1 MAQHREQQFWERLVA
16 EVEGGATQTEIA
28 RRYGVSASNLGRWAR
43 RFKQERPRAQL
54 LPVRVTGAPALRH
67 CGLVIDGVRLEFE
80 EGTDPAYVAAVARAL
95 RSC

>member
-1 MAQHREQQFWERLVA
+1 MARHRDQQFWERLVA

-43 RFKQERPRAQL
+43 RLKQERPRAQL
-54 LPVRVTGAPALRH
+54 LPVRVTAAPALRH
-67 CGLVIDGVRLEFE
+67 WGLMVDGVRLEFE